1 MIDNRSNNKTREPN
15 PQNQKEASMGVSR
28 RDFLKLS
35 GGTVLVASL
44 GVNLDPA
51 KAYAKDL
58 RIKNAKVT
66 TTVCPYC
73 SVGCGILVYAENGKV
88 IQVEGDP
95 EHPINEGTLCS
106 KGSSLVQMANNDTR
120 LTKPMYREPGGTAW
134 KEVEWDWALDRI
146 ARLVKDARDKSF
158 KTISKAKVKE
168 KQPDGTEIEVEKE
181 FVVNRTD
188 AIAHIG
194 SAALDN
200 EECYLLQKL
209 VRSWGLVYIEHQARI

>member
-1 MIDNRSNNKTREPN
+1 
-15 PQNQKEASMGVSR
+15 MGVSR

-35 GGTVLVASL
+35 GSAALVASL
-44 GVNLDPA
+44 GVNLEPA

-58 RIKNAKVT
+58 RIKNAKQS

-73 SVGCGILVYAENGKV
+73 SVGCGIIVYAENGK
-88 IQVEGDP
+88 IINTEGDP
-95 EHPINEGTLCS
+95 DHPISEGALCA
-106 KGSSLVQMANNDTR
+106 KGSSVSQLVNNDTR
-120 LTKPMYREPGGTAW
+120 VKKPMYREPGGTAW

-158 KTISKAKVKE
+158 KTTSKVKSKE
-168 KQPDGTEIEVEKE
+168 KQADGTMLEVEKE
-181 FVVNRTD
+181 VVVNRTD

-200 EECYLLQKL
+200 EECYILQKMI
-209 VRSWGLVYIEHQARI
+209 RSWGLVHIEHQARI